1 MIIIKDYRG
10 GDWNHDHKLKI
21 PRLHP
26 NSALTWKGVISA
38 SGRRFVM
45 LTRFNMHMVVWVPIG
60 RWWKAIEGKKYH
72 LFVYHFF
79 FKNKSNDS

>member
-1 MIIIKDYRG
+1 MIIINDYRG

-21 PRLHP
+21 HRFIASQLWM
-26 NSALTWKGVISA
+26 WKGVISA

-60 RWWKAIEGKKYH
+60 RRWKAIEGKEIPS
-72 LFVYHFF
+72 LCLSFF
-79 FKNKSNDS
+79 LQKQV